1 MDSVVLAKAFAIL
14 AILGAGV
21 LGGLLPWRVA
31 RLSNSQTYL
40 GWGNA
45 FAGGVLLAAGLI
57 HLLGDAA
64 SGFAAIWPNVDF
76 PWAFTIAAGS
86 FLLILGL
93 ERVLP
98 RTPRLPVGS
107 VDTRDLIDPEADS
120 IAEAALGSRQYPYL
134 LLLTLSIHSL
144 IAGMAL
150 GAQTSLAGFLI
161 LLIAILAHKS
171 AAGFSLGVS
180 LQRIGVPIGRAR
192 TLVLGFAVMTPLGV
206 ILGSLIAALLD
217 SSGEQVFEA
226 LFDAIAAGTFIYIA
240 SLDIL
245 REEFLPPREG
255 RRIKWLFSAAGLTL
269 MALVAIWT

>member
-1 MDSVVLAKAFAIL
+1 MSDIVVAKSVAVAAIF
-14 AILGAGV
+14 IAGV
-21 LGGLLPWRVA
+21 VGGLVPWRVA
-31 RLSNSQTYL
+31 KFQRSETYL

-57 HLLGDAA
+57 HLLGDAED
-64 SGFAAIWPNVDF
+64 GFGSLWPDMDF
-76 PWAFTIAAGS
+76 PWAFTIAAAS

-98 RTPRLPVGS
+98 RTPRIPVGS
-107 VDTRDLIDPEADS
+107 KESATDVDPEADAIAS
-120 IAEAALGSRQYPYL
+120 IASSSRQYPYL

-150 GAQTSLAGFLI
+150 GAQTSVAGFLV

-180 LQRIGVPIGRAR
+180 LQRVGVDVGRAR
-192 TLVLGFAVMTPLGV
+192 TLVLGFAIMTPLGV
-206 ILGSLIAALLD
+206 ILGSLIAALLNTT
-217 SSGEQVFEA
+217 GEQAFEA
-226 LFDAIAAGTFIYIA
+226 IFDAIAAGTFIYIA

-245 REEFLPPREG
+245 REEFLPPRSG
-255 RRIKWLFSAAGLTL
+255 RRTKWVFSAAGMTL
-269 MALVAIWT
+269 MAIVAIWT